1 MRRRRP
7 SARSLTCLDTG
18 RQGFGSRWC
27 ANRCGQLHAGGQ
39 IGTGF
44 SQEKTLARMYRGLE
58 IGEKFDSTGRN
69 HENRECPSQEWA
81 CGAAGS
87 ALPWHGRGHRFDPGQ
102 VHQYILQKKQCNAK
116 VSVKAGFFYVHRSG
130 LAALLREVR
139 SNWGVGST
147 GWIANV
153 AERQGFEPWIPCGI
167 HAFQACAFSH
177 SAICPLERGAT
188 L

>member
-116 VSVKAGFFYVHRSG
+116 VSVKAGFFYVHRSELG
-130 LAALLREVR
+130 SAEARGVKQLGSVECRLDCEGGGETGIRTLDTLRYTRFPSVR
-139 SNWGVGST
+139 LKPLGHLSVVG
-147 GWIANV
+147 
-153 AERQGFEPWIPCGI
+153 EP
-167 HAFQACAFSH
+167 
-177 SAICPLERGAT
+177 L
-188 L
+188 

>member
-44 SQEKTLARMYRGLE
+44 GQEPRLARICRAPE
-58 IGEKFDSTGRN
+58 IGGKFDSTGRN
-69 HENRECPSQEWA
+69 HENRKCPSQEWA

-102 VHQYILQKKQCNAK
+102 VHQNILQKNDAMQKSA
-116 VSVKAGFFYVHRSG
+116 YR
-130 LAALLREVR
+130 LAFSMCIVQAWQHCYERCEAIGE
-139 SNWGVGST
+139 WGVQVGLRMWRRDRDSNP
-147 GWIANV
+147 GYLAV
-153 AERQGFEPWIPCGI
+153 Y
-167 HAFQACAFSH
+167 
-177 SAICPLERGAT
+177 T
-188 L
+188 LSKRAP